1 MNSAEPLEVFVRA
14 ATSLNELARLEQV
27 RTDFTAE
34 ECEELLTGLGS
45 VTSASSHLADIIA
58 QNLDSATSR
67 AGWREG
73 ATELRDAPDQMLS
86 VTAGSVRLVSAQL
99 TEVAAT
105 ISSARRQLGHL
116 HLAGLRQRKTGT
128 PPAAGAGQL

>member
-1 MNSAEPLEVFVRA
+1 MNSAEPLDVFVRA

-34 ECEELLTGLGS
+34 ECEELLAGLGS
-45 VTSASSHLADIIA
+45 VASASSHLTDVIA

-67 AGWREG
+67 ADWREG
-73 ATELRDAPDQMLS
+73 TSELRDGPDQMLS
-86 VTAGSVRLVSAQL
+86 ATAESVRLVSAQL

-105 ISSARRQLGHL
+105 ISAARRQLGHL
-116 HLAGLRQRKTGT
+116 HLVGLRQRKAGT
-128 PPAAGAGQL
+128 PPAAGAGQI